1 MAEQNIEKKVKKEKQ
16 HVQTLR
22 EHLTSLQ
29 TWEMKQGESLEQKR
43 KAHAQKLIQNHLE
56 KNQVL
61 QEQLRNQ
68 VPAVKAD
75 EIAPGQPVQL
85 QAPAKETYKEKR
97 EHKRRD
103 KVAKKNHPAADH
115 LSYGM
120 VKGLKELFDDRDNSM
135 KLLSEEEAEQCTRT
149 KVDKRVLRCFVHG
162 FKSDKKGNP
171 ASEQEEE
178 YRQQDRKF
186 IEDYISRDVERRRPH
201 LDRIVKELLEI
212 KITKDMANPEYLSRN
227 SAKVKIICDRFTYF
241 DNIWKDPVNKP
252 YFDNLPQYK
261 KDLLNCQILERY
273 APFST
278 YMVVT
283 MGMKGVSMDHADYI
297 KGADVS
303 PFREQKPMIKEML
316 EDTLGWT
323 NRMQKEAVNREL
335 EIRAN
340 QEKEVQMQT
349 AEAMK
354 KEAETME
361 GDIGGLNLTGFVT
374 GYSFETVAKYREM
387 IEKNV
392 ERYGQNQ
399 EWIDRL
405 YQEIYRGID
414 ALGDVTL
421 KVKAYQGVIDN
432 IPWPP
437 DYEGSLLRAAAAE
450 RIEEES
456 PRADYLRD
464 EINGVMDAM
473 EHLLRNKPMSDSAR
487 EVLKGMGYP
496 V

>member
-1 MAEQNIEKKVKKEKQ
+1 MQSMEKKVKKEKQ

-29 TWEMKQGESLEQKR
+29 TWEVRQGESLEEKR
-43 KAHAQKLIQNHLE
+43 GAHAEKLIQNYLE

-68 VPAVKAD
+68 VPAVEAN
-75 EIAPGQPVQL
+75 ETATGQPVQI

-97 EHKRRD
+97 ERKRRT
-103 KVAKKNHPAADH
+103 KAAQKKHPAADH

-120 VKGLKELFDDRDNSM
+120 VKGLKEHADAHDNSM
-135 KLLSEEEAEQCTRT
+135 KLLTEAEKEQCSRT

-162 FKSDKKGNP
+162 FKTNKKGWP
-171 ASEQEEE
+171 ASEEDEQ
-178 YRQQDRKF
+178 YRQQDRQF
-186 IEDYISRDVERRRPH
+186 LEDYISGDVERRRPH

-212 KITKDMANPEYLSRN
+212 RISKDMASPEYLSRN
-227 SAKVKIICDRFTYF
+227 SAKVKSICDRFTYF

-252 YFDNLPQYK
+252 YFDNLPQFK

-278 YMVVT
+278 YMVVV
-283 MGMKGVSMDHADYI
+283 MGMKGVNMDHADYV
-297 KGADVS
+297 KGDDVS
-303 PFREQKPMIKEML
+303 AFHEQEPVVKAML
-316 EDTLGWT
+316 EDTLGRT
-323 NRMQKEAVNREL
+323 NEMKEEAVNREL

-340 QEKEVQMQT
+340 REKEVQLQD

-361 GDIGGLNLTGFVT
+361 GDIGGLNLTSFVT

-399 EWIDRL
+399 ELIDRL

-421 KVKAYQGVIDN
+421 KVKAYQGVIDD
-432 IPWPP
+432 IPWPS
-437 DYEGSLLRAAAAE
+437 DYEGNLLRAAASKI
-450 RIEEES
+450 IEGES
-456 PRADYLRD
+456 PKADYLRD

-473 EHLLRNKPMSDSAR
+473 EHLLRNKPLSNPAR